1 MFRSPDEEDRR
12 LLARVVRHDER
23 ALQTLIRRHQRLV
36 YGLCLNVMVNREDAE
51 EAALE
56 VFLKLWRKAELHRG
70 ECSVKSFLCRIAI
83 NECRDRLRRRTTI
96 IGEVEDP
103 GVEMS
108 QDRLAILCALRNL
121 EEDDRMAI
129 ILYHLDGLSVDEAAE
144 ALEISPG
151 VLKMR
156 LVRTRA
162 RLKVILEDR
171 DE

>member
-1 MFRSPDEEDRR
+1 MFQSLDEEDRQ
-12 LLARVVRHDER
+12 LLARVIRQDER
-23 ALQTLIRRHQRLV
+23 ALKALMRRHQRLV
-36 YGLCLNVMVNREDAE
+36 YGLCLNVMANREDAE

-56 VFLKLWRKAELHRG
+56 VFLKLWRKAEQHRG

-83 NECRDRLRRRTTI
+83 NECRDRLRRRPILT
-96 IGEVEDP
+96 GELAEARA
-103 GVEMS
+103 EMS
-108 QDRLAILCALRNL
+108 QDRLAILYALRNL
-121 EEDDRMAI
+121 DEEARLAI
-129 ILYHLDGLSVDEAAE
+129 VLYHLDGLSVDEAAE

-162 RLKVILEDR
+162 RLKLILEDC